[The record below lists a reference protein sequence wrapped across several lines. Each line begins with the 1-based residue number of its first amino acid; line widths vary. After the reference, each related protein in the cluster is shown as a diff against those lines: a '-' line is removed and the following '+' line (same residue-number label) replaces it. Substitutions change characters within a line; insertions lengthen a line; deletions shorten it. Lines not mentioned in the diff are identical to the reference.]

1 MTCLAETLQQP
12 EWAAL
17 IVGPAAAVI
26 VLAIANWWQ
35 ATQGLKVV
43 EKYDKIIS
51 EKDKDIKDISREAV
65 TCITN
70 ISNITAAQSV
80 ALKEMASGIAQ
91 IVKNTEPK
99 HP

>member
-1 MTCLAETLQQP
+1 MILAETIQQP

-35 ATQGLKVV
+35 ATQGIKVV
-43 EKYDKIIS
+43 EKYDKIVA

-65 TCITN
+65 VCITN

-80 ALKEMASGIAQ
+80 ALKDMANGIAQ
-91 IVKNTEPK
+91 IVENTKPS
-99 HP
+99 HH